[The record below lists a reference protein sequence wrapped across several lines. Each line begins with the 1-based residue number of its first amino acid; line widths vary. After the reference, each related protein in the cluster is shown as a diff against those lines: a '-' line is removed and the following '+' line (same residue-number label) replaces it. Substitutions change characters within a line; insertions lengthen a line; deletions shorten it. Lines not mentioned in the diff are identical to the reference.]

1 MCEKPEHPINFQI
14 NAACLLIKD
23 HKCYSELSV
32 GWSGFLLTVS
42 KAFELLLNPVPVSRT
57 RLLLDPELARWL
69 VRLSGDDG
77 VVSYLKTAVLQMG
90 FPGGANGKELC
101 RRHK

>member
-42 KAFELLLNPVPVSRT
+42 KAFQLLLNPVPCFQ
-57 RLLLDPELARWL
+57 DKAP
-69 VRLSGDDG
+69 SGPRACK
-77 VVSYLKTAVLQMG
+77 VASEA
-90 FPGGANGKELC
+90 F
-101 RRHK
+101 R